1 MELKAIK
8 CLDGYFL
15 ETASK
20 LQFGKERTVPT
31 WKNGWTKVS
40 QINQPVFTVIPA
52 RNETTGYKL
61 KEGYIPSEVLP
72 PKVELDFFP
81 YEGENENIRGLYEP
95 IFKEIPEAL
104 EPIEVDV
111 QIVAEVEGEL
121 LEKKLEFPIIGR
133 FKDDYNWKVTN
144 QQIKVSL
151 LDEITLPHIL
161 HQEVPCELSSEDSY
175 KIIRSHIRQNIDPK
189 VSRITSDYDFC
200 LTVEKT
206 VPLAETEEYTY
217 DANNSFFSRKK
228 KPKIVKGYRTDRK
241 LTVYET
247 APRIKG
253 TVYGK
258 YTPTVGFNGANA
270 EELQKNIEAY
280 LEAIMTEINRPLK
293 DCPTCK
299 GQGVIEITNHQ

>member
-1 MELKAIK
+1 MEIQAIK
-8 CLDGYFL
+8 CSDGYFL
-15 ETASK
+15 ETNNK
-20 LQFGKERTVPT
+20 LQFGEERPVPT
-31 WKNGWTKVS
+31 WNTRWVKVS
-40 QINQPVFTVIPA
+40 QISQPVFTVIPA
-52 RNETTGYKL
+52 RNETIGYKL
-61 KEGYIPSEVLP
+61 KEGYVPSEVLP

-81 YEGENENIRGLYEP
+81 YEGENDNVRGLYEP
-95 IFKEIPEAL
+95 ILKEIPEKL
-104 EPIEVDV
+104 EPVEVE
-111 QIVAEVEGEL
+111 IRIIAEVEGEL
-121 LEKKLEFPIIGR
+121 LEKKLEFPIKGLYR
-133 FKDDYNWKVTN
+133 DDYNWKLTN

-151 LDEITLPHIL
+151 IDEITLPQIL

-206 VPLAETEEYTY
+206 IPLAETEEYTY
-217 DANNSFFSRKK
+217 DANNSFFGRKK
-228 KPKIVKGYRTDRK
+228 KPRIVKAYRTDRK

-253 TVYGK
+253 TVHGK
-258 YTPTVGFNGANA
+258 YTPTVGFNGADA

-280 LEAIMTEINRPLK
+280 LEAIMAEINRPLK

-299 GQGVIEITNHQ
+299 GHGVIDA